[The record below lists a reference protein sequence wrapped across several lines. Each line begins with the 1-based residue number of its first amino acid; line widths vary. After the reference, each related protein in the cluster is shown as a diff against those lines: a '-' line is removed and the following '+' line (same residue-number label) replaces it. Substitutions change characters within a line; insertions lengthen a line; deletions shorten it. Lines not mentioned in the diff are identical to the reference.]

1 MWGQGNQ
8 RRGRGVN
15 GMERKVHRENFRR
28 GGGISYRLFSAAVYT
43 IDYFLLLFTEASSCS
58 ISDFAWQNR

>member
-1 MWGQGNQ
+1 
-8 RRGRGVN
+8 
-15 GMERKVHRENFRR
+15 MERKVHRENFRR